1 MQLKSKL
8 ISQSLNTIKVNVED
22 NIINIPLNT
31 FIFKDD
37 IDWEAF
43 NSSFYH
49 SRLLAENF
57 DMFIYSIIPEYCNV
71 SIVKNN
77 ANGIIVLRKDTIK
90 LNESILDLNV
100 SEKNMK
106 HAIGTKGRNLNFLKH
121 VLINDWDMSNLKK
134 IELTKKS
141 ISFFGEL

>member
-1 MQLKSKL
+1 MKIQSKL
-8 ISQSLNTIKVNVED
+8 ISQTLNTIKIDVEN

-57 DMFIYSIIPEYCNV
+57 DMLIYNIIPEYCDV

-77 ANGIIVLRKDTIK
+77 ANGIIVIRKDNIK
-90 LNESILDLNV
+90 LNGSILDLNV

-106 HAIGTKGRNLNFLKH
+106 HAIGSKGRNLNYLKH
-121 VLINDWDMSNLKK
+121 VLINDWDMTNLKR
-134 IELTKKS
+134 IDLTKKS
-141 ISFFGEL
+141 FSFFGE

>member
-37 IDWEAF
+37 IDWETF

-49 SRLLAENF
+49 SRFLAENF
-57 DMFIYSIIPEYCNV
+57 DMFIYSIIPEECNI

-77 ANGIIVLRKDTIK
+77 ANGIIVLKKDTIK
-90 LNESILDLNV
+90 LNENILDLNV

-106 HAIGTKGRNLNFLKH
+106 HAIGSKGRNLNFLKH
-121 VLINDWDMSNLKK
+121 VLINDWNMTNLKK

-141 ISFFGEL
+141 ISFFGE